1 MAQDFPVAPLHPAS
15 WLLMLVAPALVI
27 LGLLLS
33 QQQTTPIPTWLPF
46 LVSLVMIGL
55 VLALR
60 RRRISVDGHE
70 LVIAATFYTRRI
82 PIGALDLDKARIINL
97 AEHTEFKPAIKTNGF
112 NLPFFLAGRGRLRNR
127 AKAFCLLT
135 TQQRVLVLP
144 KQDGSY
150 LLLSP
155 EQPQALLD
163 ALRTANTSS

>member
-97 AEHTEFKPAIKTNGF
+97 AEQ
-112 NLPFFLAGRGRLRNR
+112 LALRIPG
-127 AKAFCLLT
+127 AKVA
-135 TQQRVLVLP
+135 VLP
-144 KQDGSY
+144 EQRHMMPVESPRLVNQT
-150 LLLSP
+150 LLEFL
-155 EQPQALLD
+155 EFAHARQNQIKGIVA
-163 ALRTANTSS
+163 